1 MEISILEHKRELVAE
16 LVLEESI
23 YNQVCFHS
31 QQAGEKALKALVV
44 PEVMSLRGNEM
55 TEAIP

>member
-1 MEISILEHKRELVAE
+1 MEMSILEHKRELVAE

>member
-1 MEISILEHKRELVAE
+1 MIYYSSCDSDSRWAAGQSIRPQSFVIK
-16 LVLEESI
+16 
-23 YNQVCFHS
+23 
-31 QQAGEKALKALVV
+31 VV